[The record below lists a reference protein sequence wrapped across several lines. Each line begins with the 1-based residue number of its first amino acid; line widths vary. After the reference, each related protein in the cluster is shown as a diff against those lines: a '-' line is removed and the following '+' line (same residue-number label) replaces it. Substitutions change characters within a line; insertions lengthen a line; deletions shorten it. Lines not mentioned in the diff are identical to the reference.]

1 MKQAIDERIV
11 EVLKKNL
18 PTMFRRA
25 DVDKLT
31 GGVITASFLRN
42 LATTKPELAPVAR
55 RFGKFVVY
63 DKEEF
68 LNWLELYYGSFEEHV
83 YANSIGGFSKRIC
96 RRKGTAGEDRSVSER
111 SEGEGRTVEGI
122 FDF

>member
-1 MKQAIDERIV
+1 MSADEKIISN
-11 EVLKKNL
+11 LKKDL
-18 PTMFRRA
+18 PVMFRRV

-31 GGVITASFLRN
+31 GGVITANFLRN
-42 LATTKPELAPVAR
+42 LATTVPELAPVAR
-55 RFGKFVVY
+55 RFGKFIVY

-68 LNWLELYYGSFEEHV
+68 LNWVEMYYGGFEEHI
-83 YANSIGGFSKRIC
+83 YANGPGRFSKRLC